1 MSEAAVSGADAPV
14 GLPDV
19 PLILEDLLSQF
30 EHLRA
35 ISGDPAAIAD
45 LRTRVELLQ
54 AR

>member
-19 PLILEDLLSQF
+19 PLILEDLLSQI

-35 ISGDPAAIAD
+35 TGGDPAAIAE
-45 LRTRVELLQ
+45 LSARVELLQ